1 MGSIFASDE
10 VTGWAA
16 VSAFFGVIGTMV
28 AYFAA
33 VIINFGDFSRFSRS
47 ERSMKLGNFTG
58 LPVSLAFF
66 TFLSLFITAGAYV
79 VYQDAGD
86 TPMVNPTDIVERTES
101 VLLAVVAAITF
112 LLATVGINLVANF
125 IPPAYDLA
133 NLAPQKIS
141 FKTGGWITA
150 A

>member
-1 MGSIFASDE
+1 MI
-10 VTGWAA
+10 
-16 VSAFFGVIGTMV
+16 

-33 VIINFGDFSRFSRS
+33 VIINFGDFSRFSKS

-58 LPVSLAFF
+58 LPLSLALF

-79 VYQDAGD
+79 VFQDGQGE
-86 TPMVNPTDIVERTES
+86 PMSNPTDIVEQTES
-101 VLLAVVAAITF
+101 VLLAVVAAVTF

-133 NLAPQKIS
+133 NLSPQRS
-141 FKTGGWITA
+141 VSRPAATSPQRGLRDRRVLGGGHR
-150 A
+150 

>member
-1 MGSIFASDE
+1 M
-10 VTGWAA
+10 
-16 VSAFFGVIGTMV
+16 
-28 AYFAA
+28 
-33 VIINFGDFSRFSRS
+33 
-47 ERSMKLGNFTG
+47 TG

-150 A
+150 AVGFVIGAFWVAFIDEIGLPTFVDTLGALLGGVFYYAVMRSQRASAS